1 MRRTFHQ
8 ETQVTHNM
16 LITRHIQE
24 FADQV
29 NLITGWTLIP
39 SVTDKGIL
47 FDCDAGSI
55 FYPWRILDEMDAEAV
70 GAAINAA
77 VIESQPGM

>member
-1 MRRTFHQ
+1 M
-8 ETQVTHNM
+8 THVSP
-16 LITRHIQE
+16 IARQIAE
-24 FADQV
+24 FADRV
-29 NLITGWTLIP
+29 NVITGWTLIP
-39 SVTDKGIL
+39 SATDKGIL

>member
-1 MRRTFHQ
+1 M
-8 ETQVTHNM
+8 TH
-16 LITRHIQE
+16 IHPIARQIAE
-24 FADQV
+24 FAERV
-29 NLITGWTLIP
+29 NVITGWTLIP
-39 SVTDKGIL
+39 SATDRGIL